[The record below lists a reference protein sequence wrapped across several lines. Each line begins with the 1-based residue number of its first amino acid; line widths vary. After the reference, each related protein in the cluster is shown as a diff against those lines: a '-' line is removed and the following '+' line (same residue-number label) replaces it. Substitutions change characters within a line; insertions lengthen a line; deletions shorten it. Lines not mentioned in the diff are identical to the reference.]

1 MGKFSIEN
9 NPVVNSEKKESLWKK
24 GKNDIKK
31 FYEVKLNRK
40 TNILSFLFSILF
52 TIIVVL
58 PLVLILIQFFKA
70 YYYDLNLKLLF
81 IVIGWIILWFCNGL
95 SNYFNIE
102 IAKKYF
108 TEEPKLQ
115 NVNSK
120 AVLLYETFNPGFIIF
135 TFIILVFF
143 YLGLA

>member
-1 MGKFSIEN
+1 MGKFAIQN
-9 NPVVNSEKKESLWKK
+9 NPVSNTEIKESMWRK

-31 FYEVKLNRK
+31 FYDVKLNRK
-40 TNILSFLFSILF
+40 TNILSFLFSILL
-52 TIIVVL
+52 TIIIVL
-58 PLVLILIQFFKA
+58 PFVLILVQLFKA

-81 IVIGWIILWFCNGL
+81 IIIGWIILWFCNGL

-115 NVNSK
+115 SVNSK
-120 AVLLYETFNPGFIIF
+120 AVFFYETFNPGFILF
-135 TFIILVFF
+135 TLIILIFF